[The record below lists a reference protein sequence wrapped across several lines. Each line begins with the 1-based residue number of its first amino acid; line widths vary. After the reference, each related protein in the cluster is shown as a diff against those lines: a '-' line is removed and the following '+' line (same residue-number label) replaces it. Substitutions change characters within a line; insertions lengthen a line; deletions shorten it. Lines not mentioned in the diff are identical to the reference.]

1 MSQPPIISGAGDE
14 EQRMTLSFIQGA
26 VFSMTPCVRP
36 VEPIREAAPGSS
48 DSSPEEQDVSQE
60 LEKLGH
66 DICIPE
72 CAICRNQYFPYTEIC
87 TDEEAEAQV
96 NELSKSGDRL
106 LDRPTF
112 RPRTKIAPPLHHQL
126 QLPTTSSIR

>member
-36 VEPIREAAPGSS
+36 VEPIREAALGSS

-72 CAICRNQYFPYTEIC
+72 CAIW
-87 TDEEAEAQV
+87 
-96 NELSKSGDRL
+96 
-106 LDRPTF
+106 
-112 RPRTKIAPPLHHQL
+112 
-126 QLPTTSSIR
+126 